1 MGQSSANGG
10 KKTRWREL
18 WEQALTETDP
28 NKMLELT
35 EEVIRLVAD
44 EEAHKTDHG
53 DSLIA

>member
-10 KKTRWREL
+10 KKTRWRKL
-18 WEQALTETDP
+18 CEQALTETSP
-28 NKMLELT
+28 NEMLELT

-44 EEAHKTDHG
+44 EKAHKTDHG